1 MADTQGFFFPDNTPE
16 QAQLLRQ
23 QLFAKQLIDGGQSDQ
38 ATGAYGGLAN
48 AGKMLAGALLSKR
61 LGDKA
66 KDLETTREG
75 SYSKALGNFLS
86 PFDYGG
92 APNTDTGIPDN
103 VNVSPQAS
111 AANAGQLG
119 SSMGARLAATGNPDL
134 IRQAA
139 PQLMAQQ
146 LQANQPITPYQ
157 QAELAQQ
164 QRTTDPAYLA
174 RVKAL
179 PGPLAQ
185 AKPQDVID
193 QENAQADLTA
203 KRNLANEQAL
213 KATPGALTPG
223 DSPLAFSQKEQ
234 LEKDKALTQ
243 MGDAN
248 NIEQIAQNIAKYQT
262 APLSG
267 FAMAKPVGAA
277 TMARVT
283 QINPTYNAQNFT
295 KSQQAYKDFGSG
307 KLGSMTRSAN
317 VAIAHLSTLD
327 KLNDALGNGNVQ
339 AINQLSN
346 TFKEQ
351 FGSAAPTNF
360 NAAKAIVGDE
370 LVKFITGTG
379 GALADRENAQNQIN
393 NAKSPAQL
401 RGVIKTYKDLM
412 TGQLGGL
419 KRQYEQSTMRD
430 DFGSLLSPETVSEIG
445 GNQSG
450 GQGLPAASAPKPAPS
465 FRYDANGNRV
475 SQ

>member
-1 MADTQGFFFPDNTPE
+1 MAEVQGFFPTDDPE
-16 QAQLLRQ
+16 QMQLAQRQ
-23 QLFAKQLIDGGQSDQ
+23 AMAQQILQRGMAPPGNNP
-38 ATGAYGGLAN
+38 GAGLASLGN
-48 AGKMLAGALLSKR
+48 SLAGALLTKR

-66 KDLETTREG
+66 KALETAREG
-75 SYSKALGNFLS
+75 NYSKALGNFIS

-92 APNTDTGIPDN
+92 APGADGVPND

-111 AANAGQLG
+111 AANAGSLG
-119 SSMGARLAATGNPDL
+119 SSIGSRLAATGNLDL
-134 IRQAA
+134 QKQLA
-139 PQLMAQQ
+139 PQLLAQQ
-146 LQANQPITPYQ
+146 LQGQAPITPYQ

-174 RVKAL
+174 QVKAL

-193 QENAQADLTA
+193 QENTQADVAA
-203 KRNLANEQAL
+203 KRQLANEQAL
-213 KATPGALTPG
+213 KATPGALTAG

-248 NIEQIAQNIAKYQT
+248 NIEQIAQNIATYKT

-283 QINPTYNAQNFT
+283 QINPQYNAQNFT

-327 KLNDALGNGNVQ
+327 KLNDALGNGDVQ
-339 AINQLSN
+339 SINNIRN

-351 FGSAAPTNF
+351 FGSEAPTNF

-393 NAKSPAQL
+393 SAKSPAQL
-401 RGVIKTYKDLM
+401 KGVIKTYKDLM

-430 DFGSLLSPETVSEIG
+430 DFGSLLSPETVGEIGG
-445 GNQSG
+445 GNQS
-450 GQGLPAASAPKPAPS
+450 QGAQSPAPQAAPT
-465 FRYDANGNRV
+465 FRYDARGNRV
-475 SQ
+475 TQ

>member
-1 MADTQGFFFPDNTPE
+1 MAELQGFFPTDDPE
-16 QAQLLRQ
+16 QTQLAQRQAMAQQLLQRGM
-23 QLFAKQLIDGGQSDQ
+23 APPGNSP
-38 ATGAYGGLAN
+38 GAGLASLGN
-48 AGKMLAGALLSKR
+48 SIAGALLAKR
-61 LGDKA
+61 LGDKQ

-75 SYSKALGNFLS
+75 AYSKALGNFLS

-92 APNTDTGIPDN
+92 APNADTGVPDN

-119 SSMGARLAATGNPDL
+119 SSMGSRLAATGNTDL
-134 IRQAA
+134 QRQVA
-139 PQLMAQQ
+139 PQVLAQA

-174 RVKAL
+174 QVKAL

-223 DSPLAFSQKEQ
+223 DSPLAFSQKEK
-234 LEKDKALTQ
+234 LEKDRALTQ

-248 NIEQIAQNIAKYQT
+248 NIEQIAQGIAHYQT

-267 FAMAKPVGAA
+267 FAIAKPAGQAI
-277 TMARVT
+277 MARAQ

-317 VAIAHLSTLD
+317 VAIAHLGTLD
-327 KLNDALGNGNVQ
+327 KLNDALGNGDVQ
-339 AINQLSN
+339 AVNNLRNS
-346 TFKEQ
+346 FKEQ
-351 FGSAAPTNF
+351 FGSEAPTNF

-401 RGVIKTYKDLM
+401 KGVIKTYKDLM

-430 DFGSLLSPETVSEIG
+430 DFGLLLSPETVSEIG

-450 GQGLPAASAPKPAPS
+450 GQGLPAAPDPKAAPS